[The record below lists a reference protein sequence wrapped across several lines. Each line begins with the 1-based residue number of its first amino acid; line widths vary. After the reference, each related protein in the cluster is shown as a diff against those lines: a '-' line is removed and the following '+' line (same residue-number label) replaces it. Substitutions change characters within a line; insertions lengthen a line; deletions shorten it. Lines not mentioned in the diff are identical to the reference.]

1 MKIFSTIYELQQELK
16 ALRLNNL
23 TVGLVPTMGNLHEGH
38 LSLVRKS
45 KKATD
50 ITVATIFVNPSQ
62 FDNNND
68 LANYPRTEKED
79 ALLLEQQACD
89 ILFTPTVSEVYQQK
103 TSLTFSF
110 GHLDKVLEGK
120 FRNGH
125 FSGVATIVTKL
136 FHWVNPDYA
145 FFGQKDL
152 QQFKIIETLV
162 NDLSFPIKLEM
173 CPIKREDNG
182 LAMSSRNSR
191 LSTEERNKAAILYQ
205 ALKIIFDAFQEK
217 TVKEAKNE
225 ALLLLDEKKINVEY
239 LEIVSKD
246 DLQSSEDKNKKLVAC
261 IAAYVGEVRLIDNFF
276 LN

>member
-1 MKIFSTIYELQQELK
+1 LKIFSTIYELQQELK

-110 GHLDKVLEGK
+110 GHLDKVLEAK